1 MVKVQCNRSRTLSY
15 CLARF
20 EANSTKAAASPT
32 NPRVWSANLIS
43 SYNLCMVTQPPE
55 TLPPT
60 FPRQDPATPAFWDVR
75 FAAEFTPWDRGGAP
89 QNLRDFLSMSANT
102 PRKALIPGCGAAREV
117 TAFANAGWPVTAI
130 DFSAEAVARAK
141 AVLGPHS
148 SLVEHGDFFNPNLAN
163 EGFALVYESAFLCA
177 LPPDLRTAW
186 AAQISRILFAGDS
199 AGGSSSGLLAGYFF
213 FGESPKG
220 PPFGISRPALLAL
233 LSPAF
238 ELVEDVEPQDSI
250 AVFRGRERWMVWCR
264 RP

>member
-20 EANSTKAAASPT
+20 EANSTKPAAWLT
-32 NPRVWSANLIS
+32 KPRVRGANLIG
-43 SYNLCMVTQPPE
+43 SYNLCMVTHPLE

-60 FPRQDPATPAFWDVR
+60 FPRLDPATPAFWDVR
-75 FAAEFTPWDRGGAP
+75 FAAKFTPWDRGGAP
-89 QNLRDFLSMSANT
+89 QNLRDFLAMSANK

-117 TAFANAGWPVTAI
+117 LAFANAGWPVTAI
-130 DFSAEAVARAK
+130 DFSSEAVAQAK
-141 AVLGPHS
+141 SILGPQA

-177 LPPDLRTAW
+177 LPPDRRDAW
-186 AAQISRILFAGDS
+186 SAQISRILPSGDAG
-199 AGGSSSGLLAGYFF
+199 GLLAGYFF

-238 ELVEDVEPQDSI
+238 ELVEDLEPHDSI
-250 AVFRGRERWMVWCR
+250 AVFRGLERWMVWCR